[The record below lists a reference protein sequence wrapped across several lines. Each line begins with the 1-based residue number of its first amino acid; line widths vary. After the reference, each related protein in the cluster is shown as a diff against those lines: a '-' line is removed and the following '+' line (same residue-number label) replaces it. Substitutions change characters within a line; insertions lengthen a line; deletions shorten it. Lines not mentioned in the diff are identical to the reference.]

1 MCIFFENNRI
11 PFSSFD
17 PCNAHLDLHDRAKD
31 FLTKHDIPAEP
42 IKTPRFWINDRE
54 LTLTSLI
61 ELAKKN
67 LLHSIINKRRCPSCY
82 TLKDQMHRSK
92 MSCELCKI
100 EAAKMKSK
108 QKLNQYNSTRVSPDI
123 TKHVKGLKAP
133 NPSEVKSRKA
143 PTSTKGRSFV
153 SNKENVTPL
162 YLDKKNKGSKIGK
175 GSFLEYLEPSQYP
188 EMYEQSLNVTKHSE
202 LPEVEEF
209 DLEDSNFSIAVD

>member
-1 MCIFFENNRI
+1 MKCHMRVNKEAAERVVIVANFNDEKCTKTHNMCIFFENNRI

-17 PCNAHLDLHDRAKD
+17 PCNAHLDLHDKAKD

-100 EAAKMKSK
+100 EAAKM
-108 QKLNQYNSTRVSPDI
+108 
-123 TKHVKGLKAP
+123 
-133 NPSEVKSRKA
+133 
-143 PTSTKGRSFV
+143 
-153 SNKENVTPL
+153 
-162 YLDKKNKGSKIGK
+162 
-175 GSFLEYLEPSQYP
+175 
-188 EMYEQSLNVTKHSE
+188 
-202 LPEVEEF
+202 
-209 DLEDSNFSIAVD
+209 